1 MRVSILDLVHDS
13 SNKLSRIESRIES
26 RRTENKRFTH
36 DWFFNNFTTTSS
48 YNTTRHGYICASDCM
63 HETRPSQVIN
73 QMFLQHLYQASFPS
87 VKFQTPAPNANK
99 QCILKQQHVY
109 FVMSI
114 SCNPMQGCK
123 HTRPS
128 VTWLISCSEIVF
140 MILKYC
146 PETRWKVMDCF
157 SSSTRVS
164 WQLLLFRWWKTPFEH
179 FKVLTQSITWAVRT
193 NANFL
198 KSCPWESCQLLLLLL
213 FAYFR
218 NFSQES
224 NQVCWVEFFTSIEY
238 KDFSDV
244 REVRRLLKMWT
255 KVVTCRFSQ
264 QSGIKGRQ
272 WITRKWTKQRLFR
285 FDESRRNLELRLN
298 SRELT
303 LD

>member
-1 MRVSILDLVHDS
+1 MAWLYLCKRLYAW
-13 SNKLSRIESRIES
+13 NK
-26 RRTENKRFTH
+26 TK
-36 DWFFNNFTTTSS
+36 SS
-48 YNTTRHGYICASDCM
+48 YKPNISSTSV
-63 HETRPSQVIN
+63 S
-73 QMFLQHLYQASFPS
+73 SFVS
-87 VKFQTPAPNANK
+87 SSKVSNACSKLNANK

-109 FVMSI
+109 FVTSNDSVLTRPLGLMTI

-146 PETRWKVMDCF
+146 PETRRKVMDCF
-157 SSSTRVS
+157 WSSTRVS
-164 WQLLLFRWWKTPFEH
+164 WQLLLFRWCKTPFEH

-198 KSCPWESCQLLLLLL
+198 KSCQLLLLLL

-285 FDESRRNLELRLN
+285 FDESHRNWELRLN

-303 LD
+303 RD